1 MKSYLP
7 ASVSPSLSL
16 PLPQTV
22 SYDEREQSDALF
34 NPQMAG
40 DVAQQQQQQQIMQ
53 TRQVGRE
60 ILPTSLGCCTTSS

>member
-40 DVAQQQQQQQIMQ
+40 DVAQQQQIMQ

-60 ILPTSLGCCTTSS
+60 TLPTSLGCCTTSS